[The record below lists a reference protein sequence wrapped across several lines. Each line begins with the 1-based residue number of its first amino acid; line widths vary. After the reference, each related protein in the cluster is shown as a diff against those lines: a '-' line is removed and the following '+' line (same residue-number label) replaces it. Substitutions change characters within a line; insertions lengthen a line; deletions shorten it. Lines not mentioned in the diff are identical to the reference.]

1 MISVV
6 IPTLNA
12 AETIYATLDQFKNS
26 PVREIIVVDG
36 GSSDATAE
44 IARAM
49 GARVIESEPGRGEQL
64 HAGAEAAETD
74 WMLFLHADTRLGPG
88 WQAEVSRFI
97 AGQDNAL
104 RGAVFRF
111 AVDDKSAQAH
121 RLERMVAW
129 RNRVL
134 DLPYGDQGLLIHR
147 ILYDVVGGFRPL
159 PLMEDVD
166 FMRRLKG
173 RFILFDAPAIT
184 SAKRFRESGY
194 LRRSTRNLFC
204 LALYYLGVS
213 PHTLVRLYN

>member
-12 AETIYATLDQFKNS
+12 AETLHATLDQFKNS
-26 PVREIIVVDG
+26 PVQEIIVVDG

-44 IARAM
+44 IARAI
-49 GARVIESEPGRGEQL
+49 GARVVESEQGRGAQL
-64 HAGAEAAETD
+64 RAGAEAAGTD
-74 WMLFLHADTRLGPG
+74 WMLFLHADTKLGPG
-88 WQAEVSRFI
+88 WQSEVGRFVSSR
-97 AGQDNAL
+97 DNAL

-111 AVDDKSAQAH
+111 AVDDKSEQAH

-147 ILYDVVGGFRPL
+147 VLYDIVGGFQPL

-184 SAKRFRESGY
+184 SARRFRESGY

-204 LALYYLGVS
+204 LALYFLGVS
-213 PHTLVRLYN
+213 PQTLVRLYN